1 VLHRVVHARRSEAVA
16 VGRMAFGHRASRA
29 SHRACSLG
37 PSGDYPLRVSGTP
50 QKSQGPLPWGG
61 GEQNQHV
68 QPVGSWRW
76 WAFGQRQNSPRPQ
89 LGQWPHG
96 TPSASSGGEESEMRP
111 VPLLPKLTQLGFGGF
126 VSSSPM
132 PFSARAS
139 LRRSRYLPIQRA
151 LGLIRYRVVGR
162 PPSGIFPLS
171 PAAIQSRSLSRLRPA
186 TT

>member
-1 VLHRVVHARRSEAVA
+1 MPAGPRLLLLGAWPSATGLVVLRTEPVVSALRATIPCAYRARRK
-16 VGRMAFGHRASRA
+16 
-29 SHRACSLG
+29 SHKARC
-37 PSGDYPLRVSGTP
+37 
-50 QKSQGPLPWGG
+50 PWGG